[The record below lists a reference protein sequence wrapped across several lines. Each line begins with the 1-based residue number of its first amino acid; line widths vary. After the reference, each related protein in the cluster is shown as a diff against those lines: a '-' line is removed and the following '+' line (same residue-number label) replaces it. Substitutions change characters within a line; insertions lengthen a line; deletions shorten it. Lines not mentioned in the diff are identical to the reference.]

1 MTLSTHMPTSSS
13 VSKHFSSSSDLAS
26 ALSACNAVFER
37 DFGPGHVL
45 DADCA
50 PEILLM
56 AKDESGTVNGVVGLH
71 FHEESCAWELG
82 TVSASVPRSHSPLM
96 GFLLEK
102 EAPVAIRRWYGE
114 VLIFLSCLSSAFS
127 HIQLFQGDA
136 WLVKRLKQKNTRLQT
151 SMKSIGFE
159 LPVHFMVGVLEDKG
173 YVPFDPLDEVLM
185 KKKIVFAVDP

>member
-1 MTLSTHMPTSSS
+1 MPTSSS

-45 DADCA
+45 DVDCA

-71 FHEESCAWELG
+71 FYEESCAWELG

-96 GFLLEK
+96 VFLLEK

-114 VLIFLSCLSSAFS
+114 VCIF
-127 HIQLFQGDA
+127 
-136 WLVKRLKQKNTRLQT
+136 
-151 SMKSIGFE
+151 
-159 LPVHFMVGVLEDKG
+159 
-173 YVPFDPLDEVLM
+173 
-185 KKKIVFAVDP
+185 

>member
-1 MTLSTHMPTSSS
+1 MPTSSS

-102 EAPVAIRRWYGE
+102 EAPVAIRHWYGE
-114 VLIFLSCLSSAFS
+114 VCIFERPLFC
-127 HIQLFQGDA
+127 IQSL
-136 WLVKRLKQKNTRLQT
+136 LV
-151 SMKSIGFE
+151 
-159 LPVHFMVGVLEDKG
+159 LPGRRVACE
-173 YVPFDPLDEVLM
+173 
-185 KKKIVFAVDP
+185 AA

>member
-1 MTLSTHMPTSSS
+1 MPTSSS

-102 EAPVAIRRWYGE
+102 EAPVAIRHWYGE
-114 VLIFLSCLSSAFS
+114 VCIFERFLFYIRSLLNLPGRRVACQAAQAEEHASADF
-127 HIQLFQGDA
+127 
-136 WLVKRLKQKNTRLQT
+136 
-151 SMKSIGFE
+151 
-159 LPVHFMVGVLEDKG
+159 
-173 YVPFDPLDEVLM
+173 DEVDWLR
-185 KKKIVFAVDP
+185 AACALYGRRA